1 MSSTT
6 HRRFDPWRTAPVQ
19 EMSRREI
26 LQTHCFNIDQVAF
39 DSLAGEPFERDF
51 IHVKHGD
58 TVGVLAVTD
67 DGRIP
72 LVEQYRL
79 SAHRWTLEIPGGH
92 ESSHLDRPM
101 DIARR
106 KLEEEAGF
114 QAGDIKQFLRIMD
127 MPGYSTQYTSLFYAT
142 NLTATQ
148 ASDFGP
154 ETPRPALRLVTPEEA
169 YQMVLNGT
177 ILDAKSLVA
186 LLSLHNG
193 LLDHYAAEGNGN

>member
-72 LVEQYRL
+72 PM
-79 SAHRWTLEIPGGH
+79 AGFRW
-92 ESSHLDRPM
+92 SSNTVCPRIVGRWRFQAVTDRPIW
-101 DIARR
+101 IAPW
-106 KLEEEAGF
+106 
-114 QAGDIKQFLRIMD
+114 I
-127 MPGYSTQYTSLFYAT
+127 
-142 NLTATQ
+142 
-148 ASDFGP
+148 
-154 ETPRPALRLVTPEEA
+154 
-169 YQMVLNGT
+169 
-177 ILDAKSLVA
+177 
-186 LLSLHNG
+186 
-193 LLDHYAAEGNGN
+193 

>member
-1 MSSTT
+1 MDNTT
-6 HRRFDPWRTAPVQ
+6 HRQFDPWRTAPVQ
-19 EMSRREI
+19 EMSRKVI
-26 LQTHCFNIDQVAF
+26 LQTHCFNIDQVTF
-39 DSLAGEPFERDF
+39 DSLAGKPFERDF

-79 SAHRWTLEIPGGH
+79 STHRWTLEIPGGH
-92 ESSHLDRPM
+92 GASHTDRPM
-101 DIARR
+101 DIARQ

-114 QAGDIKQFLRIMD
+114 KAGKITQFSRLMD

-142 NLTATQ
+142 DLTPTQ
-148 ASDFGP
+148 ISDFGP
-154 ETPRPALRLVTPEEA
+154 ETPRPGLRLVTPEA
-169 YQMVLNGT
+169 AHQLVVNGT

-186 LLSLHNG
+186 LLSLHDG
-193 LLDHYAAEGNGN
+193 LLDVQEADDSDA

>member
-79 SAHRWTLEIPGGH
+79 STHRWTLEIPGGH
-92 ESSHLDRPM
+92 GSVPSGSPH
-101 DIARR
+101 
-106 KLEEEAGF
+106 
-114 QAGDIKQFLRIMD
+114 
-127 MPGYSTQYTSLFYAT
+127 GYST
-142 NLTATQ
+142 
-148 ASDFGP
+148 P
-154 ETPRPALRLVTPEEA
+154 EAGGRGRLP
-169 YQMVLNGT
+169 GR
-177 ILDAKSLVA
+177 
-186 LLSLHNG
+186 
-193 LLDHYAAEGNGN
+193 